1 MRAHGGF
8 LKWIFGWRQQ
18 TLGVAQK
25 EEFLECTV
33 TTEFCLGQVG

>member
-8 LKWIFGWRQQ
+8 LKWNFGWRQQ

-25 EEFLECTV
+25 EEFLECT
-33 TTEFCLGQVG
+33 TEFCLSQIG